1 MFAIYSYIWT
11 GTLIIHIRYAQL
23 RRTAVENCHGPELK
37 AELRRARRDEDETVP
52 ALQGALRERVGWRAC
67 LLSLQIHAE
76 LAQRRLNHKR
86 SLTPYFARAPQVTIS
101 SMTSPRRRKGRAT
114 PSPID
119 RAEATRLRIAEM
131 MRTIF
136 PGWPTDA
143 LERIVSEETSAKD
156 INTIVEHFI
165 DELPGGLA
173 NANAAHI
180 FSVIQDAWNYLPHKL
195 LGGRSPAELIDP
207 NQKQT
212 ARRHQPVRKA

>member
-1 MFAIYSYIWT
+1 M
-11 GTLIIHIRYAQL
+11 
-23 RRTAVENCHGPELK
+23 
-37 AELRRARRDEDETVP
+37 P

-165 DELPGGLA
+165 DELPGG
-173 NANAAHI
+173 
-180 FSVIQDAWNYLPHKL
+180 DAWNFLPHKSLNNTAPSDL
-195 LGGRSPAELIDP
+195 LQ
-207 NQKQT
+207 QKSNKP
-212 ARRHQPVRKA
+212 RRTRPTRNHHPTQKREPKRQ

>member
-1 MFAIYSYIWT
+1 M
-11 GTLIIHIRYAQL
+11 
-23 RRTAVENCHGPELK
+23 
-37 AELRRARRDEDETVP
+37 P

-101 SMTSPRRRKGRAT
+101 SMTSPSRKGRAT

-119 RAEATRLRIAEM
+119 RAEVTRLRIAEM

-156 INTIVEHFI
+156 VNTIVEHFI

-180 FSVIQDAWNYLPHKL
+180 FSVIQDAWNFLPHKSLNNTAPSDL
-195 LGGRSPAELIDP
+195 LQ
-207 NQKQT
+207 QKSNKP
-212 ARRHQPVRKA
+212 RRNRPTRNHHPTQKREPKRQ